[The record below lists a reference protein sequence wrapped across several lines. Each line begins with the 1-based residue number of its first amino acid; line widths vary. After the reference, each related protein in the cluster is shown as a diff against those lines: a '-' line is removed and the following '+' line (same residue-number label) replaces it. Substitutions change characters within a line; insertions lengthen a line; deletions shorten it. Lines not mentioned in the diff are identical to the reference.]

1 MAGTFNLPIKFN
13 GQEYEYPTQILRYG
27 YTHKIQVDINN
38 TIVTFEPDEDG
49 NYRALTDKDIPVSL
63 LKEISDTLKALLSR

>member
-1 MAGTFNLPIKFN
+1 MPDTFNLPIELD
-13 GQEYEYPTQILRYG
+13 GQEYEYPTQLLRYG

-49 NYRALTDKDIPVSL
+49 NYRALTDKDISISL
-63 LKEISDTLKALLSR
+63 LKEISDTLKALLS

>member
-1 MAGTFNLPIKFN
+1 MPDTFNLPIEFN
-13 GQEYEYPTQILRYG
+13 GKEYEYPTQILRYG

-49 NYRALTDKDIPVSL
+49 NYRALTDKDISKAL
-63 LKEISDTLKALLSR
+63 LEEISDTLKALLS

>member
-1 MAGTFNLPIKFN
+1 MADSFNLPIELN

-27 YTHKIQVDINN
+27 YTHKVQVDINN

-49 NYRALTDKDIPVSL
+49 IYRALTDKDISVAL
-63 LKEISDTLKALLSR
+63 LKEISDTLKALLS